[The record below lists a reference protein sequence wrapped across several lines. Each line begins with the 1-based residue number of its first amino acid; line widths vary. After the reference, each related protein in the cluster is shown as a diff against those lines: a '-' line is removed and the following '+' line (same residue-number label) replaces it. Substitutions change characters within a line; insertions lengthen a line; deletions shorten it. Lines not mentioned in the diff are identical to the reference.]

1 MAEGL
6 GSEGRVA
13 FSNLVFKAF
22 SLPFEKG
29 CRLLLV
35 ALSGPVLGTAE
46 FGRFQLAATVTTFL
60 AVGTDLGIG
69 IWSTRALARSRERA
83 RVVATTGL
91 GLRTLAA
98 LPYALVTGVVA
109 LLGGSAEMRA
119 TFLFLGVAALANA
132 YEEHFGAILRGYE
145 RLDDEARLN
154 VLRAALTAGAG
165 LWALLRWRS
174 MVALAAGV
182 MVGTVAGLFYGLWML
197 GRRYHLLRGGGRDP
211 AGGGGHGDAGG
222 FDRALARS
230 ALREA
235 LPLWLASL
243 LSLLYFRGDTLLLW
257 FFSGDAELGT
267 YSAAYKVLDG
277 AMILPAILL
286 SAMFPPLARA
296 HGDRE
301 RQARWERVV
310 VTVLLALGIAV
321 GLGMFLGSSL
331 IIRLAFTSA
340 FARAVPSLRVLAFA
354 VPFIYF
360 NFGLTH
366 FLIAR
371 DLGQRNLLFA
381 GLMLVLN
388 TALNLLAIPRWG
400 GPGAAF
406 ATVGTEVALTA
417 CCLVALGWRW
427 PRNAGRQQERSTTKK
442 ARMSG

>member
-6 GSEGRVA
+6 GSEGRA
-13 FSNLVFKAF
+13 ALSNLLFKAF

-29 CRLLLV
+29 CRVLLV
-35 ALSGPVLGTAE
+35 LLSAPVLGKAA
-46 FGRFQLAATVTTFL
+46 FGRFQFAATVTTLL
-60 AVGTDLGIG
+60 AVGTDLGLG
-69 IWSTRALARSRERA
+69 IWTTRALARSRARA
-83 RVVATTGL
+83 PTIVATGL

-98 LPYALVTGVVA
+98 LPYAVVAGVVA
-109 LLGGSAEMRA
+109 LLAGSGEMRA

-165 LWALLRWRS
+165 LWALVHWGS

-197 GRRYHLLRGGGRDP
+197 GRRYRLLGAAARDLPSAAGAPGG
-211 AGGGGHGDAGG
+211 GG

-230 ALREA
+230 ATREA

-243 LSLLYFRGDTLLLW
+243 LSLLYFRGDTVLLW
-257 FFSGDAELGT
+257 FFSGAAELGT

-286 SAMFPPLARA
+286 SALFPPLARA

-301 RQARWERVV
+301 RQAHWERVV

-321 GLGMFLGSSL
+321 GLGMYLGSPL
-331 IIRLAFTSA
+331 IIRLAFTSE

-381 GLMLVLN
+381 ALMLVLN

-417 CCLVALGWRW
+417 CCLIALGWRW
-427 PRNAGRQQERSTTKK
+427 PRSADRQQEQSTTKK

>member
-6 GSEGRVA
+6 GSEGRTA
-13 FSNLVFKAF
+13 LSNLVFKAF

-46 FGRFQLAATVTTFL
+46 FGRFQFAATVTTFL
-60 AVGTDLGIG
+60 AVGTDLGLG
-69 IWSTRALARSRERA
+69 IWSTRELARSRERA
-83 RVVATTGL
+83 RVVTATGL
-91 GLRTLAA
+91 GLRSLAA
-98 LPYALVTGVVA
+98 LPYALVIGVVA
-109 LLGGSAEMRA
+109 LVGGSAEMRA

-197 GRRYHLLRGGGRDP
+197 ARRYHLLRGGGRDL
-211 AGGGGHGDAGG
+211 ASGVGGDG

-243 LSLLYFRGDTLLLW
+243 LSLLYFRGDTLVLW
-257 FFSGDAELGT
+257 FFSGAAELGT

-286 SAMFPPLARA
+286 SALFPPLARA

-301 RQARWERVV
+301 RQGRWERVV
-310 VTVLLALGIAV
+310 VTVLLAFGIAV
-321 GLGMFLGSSL
+321 GLGLYIGSPL
-331 IIRLAFTSA
+331 IIRLAFTSE
-340 FARAVPSLRVLAFA
+340 FAGAVPSLRVLAFA

-381 GLMLVLN
+381 ALMLVVN
-388 TALNLLAIPRWG
+388 TVLNLLAIPRWG
-400 GPGAAF
+400 GPGAAA
-406 ATVGTEVALTA
+406 ATVGTEIALTA
-417 CCLVALGWRW
+417 CCLAALGWRW
-427 PRNAGRQQERSTTKK
+427 PRSDGRQREQSTTRR
-442 ARMSG
+442 ARTSG